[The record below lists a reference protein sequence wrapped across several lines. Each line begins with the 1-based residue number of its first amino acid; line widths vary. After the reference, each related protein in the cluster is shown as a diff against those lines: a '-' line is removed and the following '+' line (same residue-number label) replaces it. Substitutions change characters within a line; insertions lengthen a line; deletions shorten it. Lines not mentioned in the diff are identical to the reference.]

1 MAIGERI
8 HFFRL
13 LRGMTQKYLGMA
25 LGFPEKSADVRL
37 AQYETGSRT
46 PKADLTAALAQ
57 ILNVSP
63 YVLSVPDIDSYVGL
77 IHTLFTLE
85 DNYELKIS
93 EMDGEVCLKVDVRK
107 NKDAA
112 RLHEMLCSWQ
122 QAAAMLEAGEISKEN
137 YDKWRYH
144 YPEFDKDQAYTKV
157 PSQELNN
164 ILVGVFS
171 DKRGEHPNE
180 KN

>member
-46 PKADLTAALAQ
+46 PKADLTATLAQ
-57 ILNVSP
+57 VLDVSP
-63 YVLSVPDIDSYVGL
+63 HALSVPDIDSYVGL
-77 IHTLFTLE
+77 MHTLFTLE
-85 DNYELKIS
+85 DNYGLKIS
-93 EMDGEVCLKVDVRK
+93 ETDGEVCLKVDVRK

-112 RLHEMLCSWQ
+112 QLHKMLCSWQ
-122 QAAAMLEAGEISKEN
+122 QAAAMLEAGEISKED

-144 YPEFDKDQAYTKV
+144 CPEFDKSQNYVKV
-157 PSQELNN
+157 PPQDL
-164 ILVGVFS
+164 F
-171 DKRGEHPNE
+171 
-180 KN
+180 